1 MFMSDFIPCSTLKE
15 VDFSCPDTRVIAVN
29 NRSVLVRDIGG
40 KLELPTLRDFPDTV
54 LMPEKG
60 ISIGQLHGEECAGFL
75 IGDCQ
80 LDGFEFVELR
90 TAFTKVSSD
99 GCFALCRAKSLIEWK
114 LRHSRC
120 GSCGK
125 PLAPSASD
133 IAMKCPECGSAY
145 YPQLSP
151 AVIVAI
157 TRGNEILLAHNRRFS
172 GNVHSLIAGFVE
184 AGESIEQAVARE
196 IFEET
201 SLRVGNIRYA
211 GSQSWPFPNS
221 LMLGF
226 TAEYVSGTLCLAD
239 NELETAGWFTPDN
252 LPELPE
258 RGSIARAIID
268 DFCTEKRFFR

>member
-1 MFMSDFIPCSTLKE
+1 MSDFVPCSTLQE
-15 VDFSCPDTRVIAVN
+15 VDFNSPDTRVIAVN
-29 NRSVLVRDIGG
+29 NRSVLVREVDG
-40 KLELPTLRDFPDTV
+40 KLELPCLRDFPDTV
-54 LMPEKG
+54 LNPGKG
-60 ISIGQLHGEECAGFL
+60 ISLGSLRGRACAGFL
-75 IGDCQ
+75 VGDCQ
-80 LDGFEFVELR
+80 LDGFEFIEMR
-90 TAFTKVSSD
+90 TAFTRISPE

-114 LRHSRC
+114 MRRSFC
-120 GSCGK
+120 GSCGGR
-125 PLAPSASD
+125 LAPSASD
-133 IAMKCPECGSAY
+133 IAMKCPECGAAY
-145 YPQLSP
+145 YPQLAP

-196 IFEET
+196 ILEET
-201 SLRVGNIRYA
+201 SLTVGNIRYA

-226 TAEYVSGTLCLAD
+226 TAEYVSGELELAD
-239 NELETAGWFTPDN
+239 NELECAGWFTADS

-268 DFCTEKRFFR
+268 DFCTEKRFFG